1 MSRKINPKRLSID
14 QEYVK
19 YEILTVSADTD
30 VEPVYPSLFNLICG
44 IDSLDDLMRFVNKTN
59 YIDLVM
65 PCEIGNIFGCPC
77 ELVSEA
83 RAFKRY
89 VQSSFNVDKCNIV
102 LRCHK
107 HETYIHESRKGL
119 LSDLYPNKYSDVDC
133 PNKLKL
139 KYVATEVYPVVSYS
153 FVLVYKYR

>member
-65 PCEIGNIFGCPC
+65 PCDIGNIFVCAC

-107 HETYIHESRKGL
+107 HNVAGL
-119 LSDLYPNKYSDVDC
+119 QQTNIYKSQ
-133 PNKLKL
+133 
-139 KYVATEVYPVVSYS
+139 EVYPVVSYS

>member
-83 RAFKRY
+83 RAIKRY

-102 LRCHK
+102 LRCQKVDKYNIVIRCHK
-107 HETYIHESRKGL
+107 HNVAGL
-119 LSDLYPNKYSDVDC
+119 QQTNIYKSQ
-133 PNKLKL
+133 
-139 KYVATEVYPVVSYS
+139 EVYPVVSYS